1 MGPRHYLLFCLMT
14 FVLLT
19 GTTAVA
25 QTHSAAKT
33 GATEPTPTATP
44 RPNEAP
50 APAASRAR
58 VYLPLLHAG
67 ERPVGGIFWADRYN
81 LATGECTNLHWDVQN
96 VTSVYFNGSPVTGK
110 ETREVCPAQ
119 TTTYTLHVNSS
130 AGTQDYYVTIVV
142 ESGSH
147 PPIAFSADAYQI
159 RRGECTTLRWRV
171 TGVWGVSE
179 QRRRRRGEL
188 AAGVSGGK
196 YPLRASYRKYRL
208 ATTTKRITISVV
220 SADEP
225 ILHFWADQYAL
236 AANAC
241 TVLSWNV
248 RGVREVYLEDQ
259 AVPGQGSK
267 SVCPQPSQ
275 LYTLRVT
282 DNAGDSIERYITAL
296 AVRMTPRDPE
306 RKASCTVTT
315 QAFS

>member
-1 MGPRHYLLFCLMT
+1 MGPRHLTFLFCLMT

-119 TTTYTLHVNSS
+119 TTTYTLRVNSS
-130 AGTQDYYVTIVV
+130 AGTQDYCVTIVV

-171 TGVWGVSE
+171 TGARAVYLNNVGVA
-179 QRRRRRGEL
+179 GESSQQVCPEVNTL
-188 AAGVSGGK
+188 YELRIVSTDG
-196 YPLRASYRKYRL
+196 

-225 ILHFWADQYAL
+225 ILHFWADQYTL

-248 RGVREVYLEDQ
+248 RGVREVYLDDQ

-267 SVCPQPSQ
+267 SVCPQPNQ

-282 DNAGDSIERYITAL
+282 DNAGDSIERYITFFVGDPAL
-296 AVRMTPRDPE
+296 AATRR
-306 RKASCTVTT
+306 
-315 QAFS
+315 